1 MMPDVAARW
10 AAIGF
15 SAEVFAVTW
24 LPRPETKV
32 YQRTL
37 ETLLQSK

>member
-1 MMPDVAARW
+1 MVPDAVARVGRFPAQ
-10 AAIGF
+10 
-15 SAEVFAVTW
+15 VFAVTW
-24 LPRPETKV
+24 LLRPETKV